1 MGCGPR
7 SITARKCLTCVDCP
21 EKLTLPTVLQPLKSG
36 AELIQEID
44 RTITATPTL
53 WWLGQSGF
61 IVRFASITFYIDPCF
76 SSMPARRR
84 LMASPL
90 EGNQVRHAD
99 MILATHAGHI
109 DAPAVTEMLAGS
121 KTAKIVLPKS
131 AAGVANAGGIAYER
145 MTTTDADLRIEYFK
159 DNLYGRVY
167 AIPSAHPQLDWTSAG
182 GYPYLGY
189 LIRFGRWTI
198 YHSGDCA
205 LYEGL
210 ADRLRPF
217 NVSVALL
224 PIGGKNFSVSD
235 AAQLAGQI
243 GAGWIVP
250 MHYGTFGP
258 DRGEESDFIAHMLG
272 QRPELQFK
280 MFQCGERWTVPED

>member
-1 MGCGPR
+1 
-7 SITARKCLTCVDCP
+7 
-21 EKLTLPTVLQPLKSG
+21 VLQPLKSG
-36 AELIQEID
+36 PELIQEID

-61 IVRFASITFYIDPCF
+61 IVRFATITFYVDPCL
-76 SSMPARRR
+76 STAPGRRR
-84 LMASPL
+84 LMAAPL
-90 EGNQVRHAD
+90 QGSEIRHAD
-99 MILATHAGHI
+99 MILATHQGHL
-109 DAPAVTEMLAGS
+109 DAPAVSEMLAAS

-131 AAGVANAGGIAYER
+131 AADNAHAAGIPYER

-167 AIPSAHPQLDWTSAG
+167 AIPSAHPHLDWTGTG

-189 LIRFGRWTI
+189 LIRFGRWTV
-198 YHSGDCA
+198 YHAGDCA
-205 LYEGL
+205 PYEGL
-210 ADRLRPF
+210 AERLRPF

-235 AAQLAGQI
+235 AAQLAADI

-258 DRGEESDFIAHMLG
+258 DNGEENRFIAHMLG

-280 MFQCGERWTVPED
+280 VFQCGERWTVPED